1 METKINKDQVAAQ
14 FTAYASAKNKQAS
27 YVKLTFGSV
36 LIICAL
42 ALYFAS
48 EIAKEGTNKILVV
61 DAAGQ
66 LLPVKSENQ
75 EQLYKSL
82 LQTHCYSVA
91 YYTNTFDVNNIKSN
105 QARAAFLVNGADLNA
120 IFGKYQ
126 HDKAYSDALNKGTVY
141 RCEFDKIESLQVVG
155 NGAEYQVVFSSILSI
170 IDNGIPLKFK
180 VISRGIAI
188 RTTARFPE
196 NPTGFYFKNYT
207 QEYEPIN
214 AE

>member
-14 FTAYASAKNKQAS
+14 FTAYASAKNKQAL

-82 LQTHCYSVA
+82 LETHCYSVA
-91 YYTNTFDVNNIKSN
+91 YYTNTFDVNNIKNN
-105 QARAAFLVNGADLNA
+105 QARAAFLVNAADLNA

-141 RCEFDKIESLQVVG
+141 QCNFEKIESLQVLG
-155 NGAEYQVVFSSILSI
+155 NGAEYQVVFSSVLNI
-170 IDNGIPLKFK
+170 IDNGVPLKFK
-180 VISRGIAI
+180 IVSRGTAI

-196 NPTGFYFKNYT
+196 NPTGFYFKNYI
-207 QEYEPIN
+207 QEYQPLN

>member
-14 FTAYASAKNKQAS
+14 FTAYASAKNKQAL

-66 LLPVKSENQ
+66 LLPIKSENQ
-75 EQLYKSL
+75 EQLYRSL

-91 YYTNTFDVNNIKSN
+91 YYTNTFDVNNIKNN

-141 RCEFDKIESLQVVG
+141 RCDFEKIESLQVLG
-155 NGAEYQVVFSSILSI
+155 NGAEYQVVFSSVLNI

-180 VISRGIAI
+180 VISRGTAI

-207 QEYEPIN
+207 QEYEPLT
-214 AE
+214 E

>member
-14 FTAYASAKNKQAS
+14 FTAYASAKNKQAL

-48 EIAKEGTNKILVV
+48 EIAEEGTNKILVV

-180 VISRGIAI
+180 IISRGIAI